1 MTEAPKARKR
11 VKKSRLMISRIKLKN
26 WRNFA
31 DVDVPLGQRM
41 FLIGP
46 NASGKSNFL
55 DALRFVRDIAKSK
68 GGGLQKAV
76 SDRGGLSK
84 IRCLAARRHP
94 DVEIEVHLSRDEGQE
109 PTWKYAIGIKQER
122 GGSNPVRL
130 AYESVW
136 NGNEQILKRPDKG
149 DKKDTAR
156 LGQTFLEQINVNQKF
171 REIAGFFGSIKYMHL
186 VPQLIRHP
194 ETFAARVIEEDPF
207 GQRFLEDIL
216 QTSGNVRDSRLRR
229 IQDALTCTVP
239 QFEKLSIARDER
251 GIAHLEII
259 YNHWRAKG
267 AKQNEEQFSDGTLR
281 LIALLWSIMANDG
294 VLLLE
299 EPELS
304 LHTGI
309 IQKLAALIWRMQQ
322 KRRGQVIISTHS
334 TDLLLDKGISGEET
348 LLLTPHKEGTRVQQA
363 SRIQSLKAMLESGM
377 SVGDAALPMT
387 EPQNIRQLS
396 LFNV

>member
-1 MTEAPKARKR
+1 MTEATKARKR
-11 VKKSRLMISRIKLKN
+11 VKKPRLMISRIKLKN

-31 DVDVPLGQRM
+31 DVDVPLGRRA

-55 DALRFVRDIAKSK
+55 DALRFLRDIAKPE

-76 SDRGGLSK
+76 ADRGGLSK
-84 IRCLAARRHP
+84 IRCLAARRYP

-109 PTWKYAIGIKQER
+109 PAWEYAIGIKQER
-122 GGSNPVRL
+122 GGSNPLIL
-130 AYESVW
+130 AYERVW
-136 NGNEQILKRPDKG
+136 NEGKGSILNRLDK
-149 DKKDTAR
+149 DEKDRAR
-156 LGQTFLEQINVNQKF
+156 LGQTHLEQINANQEF
-171 REIAGFFGSIKYMHL
+171 REIAEFLKTIDYMHL

-194 ETFAARVIEEDPF
+194 ETFAARVLDEDPF

-229 IQDALTCTVP
+229 IQDALACAVP
-239 QFEKLSIARDER
+239 QFEKLSIVRDER

-259 YNHWRAKG
+259 YNHWRGKG

-281 LIALLWSIMANDG
+281 MIGLLWSILACDS

-304 LHTGI
+304 LHKGI
-309 IQKLAALIWRMQQ
+309 IQKLPALMWRMQQ
-322 KRRGQVIISTHS
+322 KKKNQIIVSTHS
-334 TDLLLDKGISGEET
+334 YDLLSDKGIGGEET
-348 LLLTPHKEGTRVQQA
+348 LLLSPHKEGTRVEQA
-363 SRIQSLKAMLESGM
+363 SDNHAILALLKSGL
-377 SVGDAALPMT
+377 SVADAALPKT
-387 EPQNIRQLS
+387 EPENIRQLS
-396 LFNV
+396 LFNG